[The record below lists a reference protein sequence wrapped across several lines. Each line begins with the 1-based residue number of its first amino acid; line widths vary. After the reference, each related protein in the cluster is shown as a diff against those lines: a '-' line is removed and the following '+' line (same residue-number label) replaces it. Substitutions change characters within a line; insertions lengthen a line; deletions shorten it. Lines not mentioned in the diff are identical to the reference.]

1 MSTVWVHAAAG
12 CAAIA
17 SWLYKAPSCHD
28 SRLPGEEPAVA
39 HDCGSSWTILIL
51 RMLQV
56 SLRQGSSSP
65 RALDMVGIALAVA
78 ASVGNLMICQN
89 RARSLAD
96 LIAFD
101 AAYALWHA
109 DIGDP
114 CALAANMAEANGV
127 VLGSCSV
134 RDEDVLV
141 TIKVETMVLVASSVE
156 RMARAGPVSCT
167 EGDNYHNNGP

>member
-1 MSTVWVHAAAG
+1 MAG
-12 CAAIA
+12 A
-17 SWLYKAPSCHD
+17 
-28 SRLPGEEPAVA
+28 
-39 HDCGSSWTILIL
+39 
-51 RMLQV
+51 MLV
-56 SLRQGSSSP
+56 M
-65 RALDMVGIALAVA
+65 AVGIALAVA

-101 AAYALWHA
+101 AAYVLWHV

-127 VLGSCSV
+127 TLGSCSV

-141 TIKVETMVLVASSVE
+141 TIKVETMVPVASSVE
-156 RMARAGPVSCT
+156 RMARAGPVNCT